1 MGSRPPLRFGVIGID
16 HRHIYDQVGSLLGI
30 GAECAGFW
38 THDGDVRTLKGF
50 VVGCDNLGEGA
61 AICVPAQGR
70 ATRITHNAIA
80 TQAGDTQATGIH
92 PLDTGDKP
100 P

>member
-1 MGSRPPLRFGVIGID
+1 MASPGGIAEEPHADPFDSAGSID
-16 HRHIYDQVGSLLGI
+16 P
-30 GAECAGFW
+30 AC
-38 THDGDVRTLKGF
+38 RTLKGF